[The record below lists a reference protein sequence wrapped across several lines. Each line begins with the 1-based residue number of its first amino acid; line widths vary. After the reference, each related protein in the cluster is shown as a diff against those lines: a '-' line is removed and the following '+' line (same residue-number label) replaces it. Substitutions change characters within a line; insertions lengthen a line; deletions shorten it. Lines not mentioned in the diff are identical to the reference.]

1 MSPRSFTVAFAAL
14 LIAGCAGQGAP
25 ATAPT
30 TPARST
36 EPTVAPASV
45 APAADPTVAPATA
58 PASASPGSSVADGV
72 AREALGR
79 GSRVCVSNETE
90 QVLSVWSVN
99 SRGYDM
105 QGALVPGRKGC
116 QWGNFQ
122 RDPFQIIDSV
132 FGSQYYEVRG
142 TVGVHP
148 SGPFLAE
155 FWAFNPWVGSPW
167 LRVDSRGG
175 EFTDHTWSVGDR
187 WTITAHGYT
196 LSTERIDD
204 SSDYKEWVIH
214 VTRP

>member
-1 MSPRSFTVAFAAL
+1 MRVRAPMTPGLLAGALAAL
-14 LIAGCAGQGAP
+14 LLAACGGTA
-25 ATAPT
+25 APT
-30 TPARST
+30 
-36 EPTVAPASV
+36 
-45 APAADPTVAPATA
+45 TA
-58 PASASPGSSVADGV
+58 PASADPVTSPGAPAAESAAPDPSPAASPAV

-79 GSRVCVSNETE
+79 GSRVCVSNETSE
-90 QVLSVWSVN
+90 VLTVWSVN

-105 QGALVPGRKGC
+105 EGALFPERMGC